1 MQGVNNMIG
10 EYKFRGYTI
19 EELKKMS
26 LEEFLK
32 LVNTRA
38 KRHLKRN
45 KNDAFYQK
53 IEKEIKPNKKIKTH
67 KRDIIVVPKMID
79 KTIHVYNGKEFLPV
93 EVTKEMLG
101 HYLGEFAFTR
111 KRIRHG
117 KAGIG
122 ATKSSTAVS
131 VRK

>member
-1 MQGVNNMIG
+1 MIG
-10 EYKFRGYTI
+10 DFRYQGHTI
-19 EELKKMS
+19 EELEKMS
-26 LEEFLK
+26 LDEFLK
-32 LVNTRA
+32 LVNSRA

-45 KNDAFYQK
+45 KNDEFYEK
-53 IEKEIKPNKKIKTH
+53 IDKNEKPNKPIRTH
-67 KRDIIVVPKMID
+67 RRDIIVVPKMVG

-93 EVTKEMLG
+93 EVTNEMLG

>member
-1 MQGVNNMIG
+1 MIG
-10 EYKFRGYTI
+10 EFTYQGHTV

-32 LVNTRA
+32 IVNSRA

-45 KNDAFYQK
+45 KNDEFYQK
-53 IEKEIKPNKKIKTH
+53 LYKKIDENKKLRTH
-67 KRDIIVVPKMID
+67 RRDVVVIPKMLD
-79 KTIHVYNGKEFLPV
+79 KTIFVYNGKEFLPV
-93 EVTKEMLG
+93 EITKEMLG

-111 KRIRHG
+111 RRIKHG

>member
-1 MQGVNNMIG
+1 MIG
-10 EYKFRGYTI
+10 EYKFRGHTL
-19 EELKKMS
+19 EDLEKMS

-32 LVNTRA
+32 LVNSRA

-45 KNDAFYQK
+45 KNDAFYENLLK
-53 IEKEIKPNKKIKTH
+53 DKKNNKPIRTH
-67 KRDIIVVPKMID
+67 RRDIIIVPKMIG
-79 KTIHVYNGKEFLPV
+79 KTIFVYNGKEFLPV
-93 EVTKEMLG
+93 EITKEMLG
-101 HYLGEFAFTR
+101 HYLGEFSFTR

>member
-1 MQGVNNMIG
+1 MIG
-10 EYKFRGYTI
+10 DFKYQGYTI
-19 EELKKMS
+19 EELEKMS

-32 LVNTRA
+32 LVNSRA

-45 KNDAFYQK
+45 KNDVFYQN
-53 IEKEIKPNKKIKTH
+53 IEKNIKPDKPIRTH
-67 KRDIIVVPKMID
+67 RRDIIVVPKMVGKMIY
-79 KTIHVYNGKEFLPV
+79 VYNGKEFLPV
-93 EVTKEMLG
+93 EVSNEMLG

>member
-1 MQGVNNMIG
+1 MIG
-10 EYKFRGYTI
+10 DFKYQGYTI
-19 EELKKMS
+19 EELEKMS

-32 LVNTRA
+32 LVNSRA

-45 KNDAFYQK
+45 KNDVFYQK
-53 IEKEIKPNKKIKTH
+53 IEKNIKPDKPIRTH
-67 KRDIIVVPKMID
+67 RRDIIVVPKMVGKMIY
-79 KTIHVYNGKEFLPV
+79 VYNGKEFLPV
-93 EVTKEMLG
+93 EVSNEMLG

-111 KRIRHG
+111 RRIRHG